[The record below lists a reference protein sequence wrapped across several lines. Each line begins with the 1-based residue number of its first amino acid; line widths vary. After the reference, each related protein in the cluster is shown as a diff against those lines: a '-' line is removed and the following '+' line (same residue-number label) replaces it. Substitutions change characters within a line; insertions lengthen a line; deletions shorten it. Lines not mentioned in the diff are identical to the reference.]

1 MPFVSASHASAF
13 RYHHIFLKSILDFHQ
28 LGRNRAG
35 SAQAL
40 AGSVRHLRDMQSV
53 AGPGQSRVAHIA
65 DGSDIGVRAAAAEAA
80 SNANLA
86 NPWSA
91 PSGAEG
97 TIGNSSHVLTLSAEN
112 LSRVI
117 GQQDAADRLRA
128 AAEWVDA
135 RADTPCSDDL
145 PMVASAAAGRRESF
159 ADDDLPLVQPPPHML
174 QPVLPPRMDGRPA
187 AAHVMQVRPLPNYV
201 VNVKHRPRWD
211 ADGRRYVDSPSIGSK
226 RPASNSMGSSAS
238 NAIVIDDD

>member
-1 MPFVSASHASAF
+1 
-13 RYHHIFLKSILDFHQ
+13 
-28 LGRNRAG
+28 
-35 SAQAL
+35 
-40 AGSVRHLRDMQSV
+40 MQSV

-80 SNANLA
+80 SNAN
-86 NPWSA
+86 PWSA

-97 TIGNSSHVLTLSAEN
+97 IIGNSSHVLTLSAEN

-145 PMVASAAAGRRESF
+145 PMVASAAAGRRE
-159 ADDDLPLVQPPPHML
+159 
-174 QPVLPPRMDGRPA
+174 RP
-187 AAHVMQVRPLPNYV
+187 
-201 VNVKHRPRWD
+201 
-211 ADGRRYVDSPSIGSK
+211 
-226 RPASNSMGSSAS
+226 
-238 NAIVIDDD
+238 